1 MSEPVSAPSKT
12 ISYAKIVNPNAVDT
26 TVKAKVVAEVEVAVE
41 AVADEVQ
48 HEVEDDGFQEVT
60 NKKSEKVKDK
70 EKPRKRRSRGG
81 KGRNKDKESS
91 PREALDK
98 KDTSAAGSKETTP
111 EKNDEPVE
119 FVPAPPP
126 KTNPWTKGVTPQPE
140 TKDDPDATTAT
151 APEQDVKTEETKP
164 KVVKKSPKKKEVEKD
179 TTEKPAQKV
188 LALGS
193 KANPWKKSS
202 DSKDTPVDDL
212 TKNDVPAAPK
222 VIKVSDSVNKKAS
235 DFGGDNTT
243 WPTLGEE
250 GTKKKI
256 STKKVKNS
264 DGSETTVDSGAA
276 SSLDFA
282 EDGKENQDTSNI
294 TNNRNAKKSEAVK
307 KKKKKREKKEWK
319 IAPELIKT
327 KSSKPKKVGTLR
339 EGKGINEEN
348 KKNKSRSGRSSKK
361 GGSRPRRNKFSGE
374 EYFTFSLDGLIP
386 AYGDP
391 SQDPTFVT
399 PVMGT
404 TYYDIFDNQSGTIND
419 NVTEEVL
426 KNYVKHQIEYYFSKD
441 NLQRDFFLRRKMT
454 SDGFLPVSLIAS
466 FNRVQQLT
474 QDITFIVASVENSDV
489 VEVKDGLLIRPKD
502 DPESWP
508 LKATDLNPEVP
519 EFIPTTIIEEEDTA
533 GTDGDDESEEDD
545 INKKKQTTPG
555 LVLAKEDGDGREKL
569 SKLLDT
575 PTTPAKENSPTPPPP
590 DWVEVRKKSKEE
602 RRSIQRE
609 LDLGKDESKTGDE
622 REELDFQFDE
632 EVMDFPAAKHNR
644 FSEPVE
650 DESDCE
656 LSDGEINKLLIITPH
671 RPKKHEGFD
680 RTADITSRVKMS
692 QDMASAINDGLYD
705 YEDEL
710 WDPSDDEAWID
721 TSSGDKHVSV
731 VSREDFE
738 RLKPQSEP
746 HRNPPSPPDLP
757 NGEKLA
763 TKQEA
768 EPGQPIDTITTP
780 SKLRRGS
787 ESRRGKEAARFYPVT
802 KDPGN
807 MVEGERKRKTRH
819 SSNPPVENHVGWIMD
834 KRAGRE
840 RLASLSESQGSVEC
854 GSMGSSA
861 GTTPQSLP
869 AFHHP
874 SHSLLKE
881 NGFTQLQYTKY
892 HSRCLKERKK
902 LGIGHSQE
910 MNTLFRF
917 WSFFL
922 RENFNK
928 KMYAEFRNCAWEDA
942 SSGYRYGLEC
952 LFRFYSYGLERKFR
966 PDLYRDFQTETLRDC
981 DSGQLYGLEKFWAFM
996 KYYSNAEE
1004 LDVDPKL
1011 KTKLE
1016 PFNSIED
1023 FKVLYPPEELTLAGK
1038 RSRNPSTSSGYGVK
1052 IASRGNR
1059 SRRASEGDHWGEVGS
1074 GSSQGRGYRSRGG
1087 SRHNSGGMGSSKPYR
1102 GRHSAEDG
1110 WSYSSSYQDKPSYGG
1125 RTRQD
1130 STGEVGRK
1138 NPSGPRKR
1146 ANSAS
1151 DKVVTVTASNSNRN
1165 LEKIVQKGGRSR
1177 NTSENASLQAEQ

>member
-1 MSEPVSAPSKT
+1 MSESTSISS

-26 TVKAKVVAEVEVAVE
+26 TSTQKTIPEVEMAVE
-41 AVADEVQ
+41 AVDA
-48 HEVEDDGFQEVT
+48 DDGFQEVT
-60 NKKSEKVKDK
+60 SKKSEKVRDKDK
-70 EKPRKRRSRGG
+70 PKKRKSRR
-81 KGRNKDKESS
+81 RNKDKETS

-98 KDTSAAGSKETTP
+98 KDASVSGSKETTP
-111 EKNDEPVE
+111 DKVEEPIIYI
-119 FVPAPPP
+119 PAPLP

-140 TKDDPDATTAT
+140 
-151 APEQDVKTEETKP
+151 VKENSDSLEHAVEPIIESKP
-164 KVVKKSPKKKEVEKD
+164 KPSKKKEVKKD
-179 TTEKPAQKV
+179 TKEQQLETKP
-188 LALGS
+188 LPLGT
-193 KANPWKKSS
+193 KENPWKKV
-202 DSKDTPVDDL
+202 VDKNTTSVDL
-212 TKNDVPAAPK
+212 KHEDFPAAPK
-222 VIKVSDSVNKKAS
+222 VIKVSESVNKKAS
-235 DFGGDNTT
+235 DFGSDNTV
-243 WPTLGEE
+243 WPTLGDQKP
-250 GTKKKI
+250 KKK
-256 STKKVKNS
+256 SNKKKVKNS

-282 EDGKENQDTSNI
+282 EDGKENQDVNI
-294 TNNRNAKKSEAVK
+294 TNNKNVKKTEAVK
-307 KKKKKREKKEWK
+307 KKKKRREKKEWK

-327 KSSKPKKVGTLR
+327 KSSKPKKVGSLR

-348 KKNKSRSGRSSKK
+348 KKNKKSGKSKK
-361 GGSRPRRNKFSGE
+361 GGNRPRRNKFSGE

-404 TYYDIFDNQSGTIND
+404 TYFFDNQNGVVTD
-419 NVTEEVL
+419 NLSDEVL

-441 NLQRDFFLRRKMT
+441 NLQRDFFLRRKMD

-466 FNRVQQLT
+466 FNRVQQLS
-474 QDITFIVASVENSDV
+474 QDITFIVASVDNSDI
-489 VEVKDGLLIRPKD
+489 VECKDGILIRPKD

-519 EFIPTTIIEEEDTA
+519 EFIPTTIVEEEDTA
-533 GTDGDDESEEDD
+533 GTDGDDESEEED
-545 INKKKQTTPG
+545 KKKENRQTTPG
-555 LVLAKEDGDGREKL
+555 LSLAKEDTDGREKL
-569 SKLLDT
+569 AKLLET
-575 PTTPAKENSPTPPPP
+575 PSENVGKEKSPTPPPA

-602 RRSIQRE
+602 RKSIQKE
-609 LDLGKDESKTGDE
+609 LDFGKDEVKPGDE

-632 EVMDFPAAKHNR
+632 EVMDFPAVKHNK

-680 RTADITSRVKMS
+680 RTADVTSRVKMS

-721 TSSGDKHVSV
+721 TTSADKHISV

-746 HRNPPSPPDLP
+746 RKNQDSPPALH
-757 NGEKLA
+757 NGEK
-763 TKQEA
+763 Q
-768 EPGQPIDTITTP
+768 GQSISSETGNKMDTP

-802 KDPGN
+802 KDPVEQ
-807 MVEGERKRKTRH
+807 VEGERKRKTRH

-840 RLASLSESQGSVEC
+840 RLPSLSESVASAS
-854 GSMGSSA
+854 SMGSSA

-942 SSGYRYGLEC
+942 ASGYRYGLEC

-981 DSGQLYGLEKFWAFM
+981 ESGQLYGLEKFWAFM

-1004 LDVDPKL
+1004 LDVDPRVKA
-1011 KTKLE
+1011 KLE
-1016 PFNSIED
+1016 PFNSVED
-1023 FKVLYPPEELTLAGK
+1023 FKVLYPPVMIFKTHVHVLVTNLIAAGRADPCREEITQPQHKLW
-1038 RSRNPSTSSGYGVK
+1038 VQ
-1052 IASRGNR
+1052 
-1059 SRRASEGDHWGEVGS
+1059 WGE
-1074 GSSQGRGYRSRGG
+1074 
-1087 SRHNSGGMGSSKPYR
+1087 
-1102 GRHSAEDG
+1102 
-1110 WSYSSSYQDKPSYGG
+1110 
-1125 RTRQD
+1125 D
-1130 STGEVGRK
+1130 S
-1138 NPSGPRKR
+1138 
-1146 ANSAS
+1146 
-1151 DKVVTVTASNSNRN
+1151 
-1165 LEKIVQKGGRSR
+1165 
-1177 NTSENASLQAEQ
+1177 